1 MAYVG
6 TPIDTTNTF
15 QSLTGD
21 RFDGDGSAVAFT
33 LSTAPASTLD
43 IEVFVGNVRQDPNS
57 AYTVSGTTLTFTGAP
72 PSGTNNIYVV
82 HQAKSVGTIDPPAT
96 ESVAKTFSGGVTM
109 SGTTTHSGTLKVDTV
124 SENSSGNGVAIDG
137 VTLKDNGV
145 VLGTGGI
152 NFPDSQTASADAN
165 TLDDYEEGSWTPT
178 SASISFSSATGRYVK
193 IGAQVTCWFQIN
205 FPSTSNSSDAR
216 VTGIPFNPVS
226 QNGQGVLGNIN
237 NTDIADV
244 RVSADSGNSFIN
256 LRNEA
261 GAEKT
266 NANLSS
272 RNIRGMIT
280 YLQAAD

>member
-21 RFDGDGSAVAFT
+21 RFDGDASETAFT

-57 AYTVSGTTLTFTGAP
+57 AYTLSGTTLTFTGAP

-280 YLQAAD
+280 Y

>member
-1 MAYVG
+1 MSKTQIPSGGLADNAVV
-6 TPIDTTNTF
+6 
-15 QSLTGD
+15 TGKITD
-21 RFDGDGSAVAFT
+21 ATIA
-33 LSTAPASTLD
+33 TAD
-43 IEVFVGNVRQDPNS
+43 IADDAITDAKLG
-57 AYTVSGTTLTFTGAP
+57 TLTAIVF
-72 PSGTNNIYVV
+72 N
-82 HQAKSVGTIDPPAT
+82 AT
-96 ESVAKTFSGGVTM
+96 QSA
-109 SGTTTHSGTLKVDTV
+109 
-124 SENSSGNGVAIDG
+124 SSN
-137 VTLKDNGV
+137 
-145 VLGTGGI
+145 
-152 NFPDSQTASADAN
+152 AN

-178 SASISFSSATGRYVK
+178 SSSISFSSATGRYVK
-193 IGAQVTCWFQIN
+193 IGAQVTLWFQIN

-216 VTGIPFNPVS
+216 ITGLPFNPVS

-272 RNIRGMIT
+272 RDIRGMIT

>member
-21 RFDGDGSAVAFT
+21 RFDGDASETAFT

-96 ESVAKTFSGGVTM
+96 ETVAKTFSGGVTM

>member
-1 MAYVG
+1 MAFIG
-6 TPIDTTNTF
+6 TPLDTRNTF
-15 QSLTGD
+15 QSLQGK
-21 RFDGDGSAVAFT
+21 RFNGDGSTTAFT
-33 LSTAPASTLD
+33 LDVAPSSTLD